1 MSHRFQDLPLD
12 LMRRVDQV
20 SDQFEAA
27 MRSGA
32 APRIDAY
39 LRLVP
44 DTAGLALLGELLAIG
59 GLTVDESFDDRN

>member
-27 MRSGA
+27 MWSGA

-44 DTAGLALLGELLAIG
+44 NSARLALLDELLAIG
-59 GLTVDESFDDRN
+59 RLTVEDSFDDGK